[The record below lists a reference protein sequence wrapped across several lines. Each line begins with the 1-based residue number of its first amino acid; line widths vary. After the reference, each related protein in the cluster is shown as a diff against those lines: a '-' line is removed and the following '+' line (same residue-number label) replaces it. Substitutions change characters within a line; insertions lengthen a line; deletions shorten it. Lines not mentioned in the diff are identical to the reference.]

1 MIEKFHASFFK
12 YCENN
17 VFDFTNL
24 TNNGVINADQVT
36 LIKLDSSLLAMVNNM
51 IGKRHQLKS
60 GYCVIALKPCY
71 FEKTFQLPFNKGSG

>member
-1 MIEKFHASFFK
+1 MIEKFHVSFFK

-36 LIKLDSSLLAMVNNM
+36 LIKLDNSLLA
-51 IGKRHQLKS
+51 IGKRHQLNSDYFVITLKS
-60 GYCVIALKPCY
+60 CS
-71 FEKTFQLPFNKGSG
+71 FEKTFQLPFNKD